1 MVLSIW
7 LFRLGFFEMGVDAAD
22 FFGNRIY
29 LFIFEIFRMLL
40 IFGRNFFKISDR
52 KIQVRKYE
60 NDHSFSKGQNIWV
73 IWGNEECFVRTHPV
87 LLRFNNF
94 GNFSQNS

>member
-1 MVLSIW
+1 
-7 LFRLGFFEMGVDAAD
+7 
-22 FFGNRIY
+22 
-29 LFIFEIFRMLL
+29 MLE
-40 IFGRNFFKISDR
+40 FFK
-52 KIQVRKYE
+52 VRKYE